1 MILTRTELT
10 VSSPFSVLS
19 QLSSSS
25 TLEVSTHL
33 FALSSKGM
41 SYFLY
46 SIQLLRLKSEPLTYS
61 AISSGFINEE
71 NRNFMLF
78 VDEDSEDPA
87 FDWGEAALAAI
98 NKWEADGAGGGKAF
112 SLEWP
117 AEKREQLQ

>member
-1 MILTRTELT
+1 
-10 VSSPFSVLS
+10 
-19 QLSSSS
+19 
-25 TLEVSTHL
+25 
-33 FALSSKGM
+33 
-41 SYFLY
+41 
-46 SIQLLRLKSEPLTYS
+46 
-61 AISSGFINEE
+61 
-71 NRNFMLF
+71 MLF